1 MSVAP
6 LYPGVTPAKVGG
18 KWVDI
23 ITPDVFT
30 NIPNGTRLISLT
42 TGERVKKGTDKIRLH
57 NQIYALPTC
66 KARSDYLSE
75 LYGKP

>member
-6 LYPGVTPAKVGG
+6 PYFGVTPAKVGD

-57 NQIYALPTC
+57 NQIYALPTS
-66 KARSDYLSE
+66 KVRSDYLSE
-75 LYGKP
+75 LYGEP